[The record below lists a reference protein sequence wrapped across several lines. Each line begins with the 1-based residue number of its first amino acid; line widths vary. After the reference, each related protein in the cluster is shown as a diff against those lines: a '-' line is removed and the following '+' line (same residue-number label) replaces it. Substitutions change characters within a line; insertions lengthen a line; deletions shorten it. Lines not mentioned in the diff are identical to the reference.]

1 MSMHGAWLNYRSMTA
16 DPSLKEQKLKP
27 GTVKRIFS
35 FAKPYQVSI
44 YIYLATVVIDAA
56 LIVATPL
63 LLKKLID
70 DGVIPKDSSVVTQLA
85 FFVALIAI
93 ADAAFNMLGR
103 YFSSRI
109 GEGLIYDLRSLV
121 FAHVQKQ
128 SIAFFTR
135 TQTGA
140 LISRINSDVI
150 GAQQAFTS
158 TLSGLVSNVVSLL
171 LVGITM
177 LILSWQITVFSLLML
192 PLFLIPT
199 KWVGRRLQSLTRE
212 SFTLN
217 SEMSSTMTERFNVS
231 GAMLVSLYGQPSQE
245 EAGFRVRARRVADI
259 GIKTAMLNRLFFIA
273 LTSVAAIA
281 TAIAYGIGGH
291 LAINGGLTVG
301 TLLAITA
308 LLARLYG
315 PLTALSNVRIDVMTS
330 LVSFERVFEVLDL
343 EPMVQDKNGAVVLN
357 ASRGKIDFKNVR
369 FSYPNA
375 DEISLASLES
385 VAKAET
391 VTSGEVLKGVSFTVE
406 PGTTTALVGPSGAG
420 KTTISALIP
429 RLYDVTE
436 GSIQVDGND
445 IRDLTLESLRDS
457 IGVVMQDAHL
467 FHETIAENLR
477 YAKQDATEEQMQRA
491 CEAAQIWDL
500 VQSLPNRFETM
511 VGERGHRLSGGEKQR
526 LAIARLLLKSPS
538 IVILD
543 EATAHLDSENEQL
556 VHAAL
561 SNALKGRTSIVIAHR
576 LSTVREADQILVLDK
591 GVIVEQGKH
600 DQLIANGGLYS
611 ELYNRQDLTGAANE
625 NSSINDQAAK
635 EHPLQRIGH
644 MWTIA

>member
-1 MSMHGAWLNYRSMTA
+1 MSMHAAWMTHRSMTA
-16 DPSLKEQKLKP
+16 DPSVKEQKLKP

-35 FAKPYQVSI
+35 FARPYRTNI
-44 YIYLATVVIDAA
+44 IIYLATVVVDAG

-63 LLKKLID
+63 LLKRLID
-70 DGVIPKDSSVVTQLA
+70 EGVIPKDSSVVTSLA
-85 FFVALIAI
+85 ILVGLIAI

-150 GAQQAFTS
+150 GAQQAFTA
-158 TLSGLVSNVVSLL
+158 TLSGVVSNVVSLV
-171 LVGITM
+171 LVTITM
-177 LILSWQITVFSLLML
+177 LILSWQITIFSLLLL
-192 PLFLIPT
+192 PVFLIPT

-212 SFTLN
+212 SFGVN
-217 SEMSSTMTERFNVS
+217 AEMSSTMTERFNVS
-231 GAMLVSLYGQPSQE
+231 GAMLVALYGEPDRE
-245 EAGFRVRARRVADI
+245 REYFRSRARRVADI
-259 GIKTAMLNRLFFIA
+259 GIKMAMLNRLFFIA

-281 TAIAYGIGGH
+281 TAFAYGIGGH
-291 LAINGGLTVG
+291 LAIQGGVTVG

-343 EPMVQDKNGAVVLN
+343 EPMVKNRDNAVVLKTTEP
-357 ASRGKIDFKNVR
+357 KIEFKNVN
-369 FSYPNA
+369 FSYPRA
-375 DEISLASLES
+375 EEISLASLES
-385 VAKAET
+385 AAKAET
-391 VTSGEVLKGVSFTVE
+391 VQSGQVLRDLSFVAA
-406 PGTTTALVGPSGAG
+406 PGTMTALVGPSGAG
-420 KTTISALIP
+420 KTTISALLP

-436 GSIQVDGND
+436 GSISIDGHD

-477 YAKQDATEEQMQRA
+477 YAKQDATEEEMIQA
-491 CEAAQIWDL
+491 CKSAQIWKLID
-500 VQSLPNRFETM
+500 SLPNRFETM

-538 IVILD
+538 VVILD

-561 SNALKGRTSIVIAHR
+561 QTALKGRTSIVIAHR
-576 LSTVREADQILVLDK
+576 LSTVRDADQILVLEK
-591 GVIVEQGKH
+591 GSIVERGTH
-600 DQLIANGGLYS
+600 DELVAQGGLYS
-611 ELYNRQDLTGAANE
+611 ELYNRQDLTGAAN
-625 NSSINDQAAK
+625 
-635 EHPLQRIGH
+635 
-644 MWTIA
+644 

>member
-1 MSMHGAWLNYRSMTA
+1 
-16 DPSLKEQKLKP
+16 
-27 GTVKRIFS
+27 
-35 FAKPYQVSI
+35 
-44 YIYLATVVIDAA
+44 LATVVVDAG

-63 LLKKLID
+63 LLKRLID
-70 DGVIPKDSSVVTQLA
+70 EGVIPKDPSVVTNLA
-85 FFVALIAI
+85 ILVGLLAI
-93 ADAAFNMLGR
+93 ADAAINMLGR

-150 GAQQAFTS
+150 GAQQAFTA
-158 TLSGLVSNVVSLL
+158 TLSGVVSNVVSLF
-171 LVGITM
+171 LVTITM
-177 LILSWQITVFSLLML
+177 LILSWQITIFSLLLL
-192 PLFLIPT
+192 PVFLIPT

-212 SFTLN
+212 SFGVN
-217 SEMSSTMTERFNVS
+217 AEMSSTMTERFNVS
-231 GAMLVSLYGQPSQE
+231 GAMLVALYGEPDRE
-245 EAGFRVRARRVADI
+245 REYFRSRARRVADI
-259 GIKTAMLNRLFFIA
+259 GIKMAMLNRLFFIA

-281 TAIAYGIGGH
+281 TAFAYGIGGH
-291 LAINGGLTVG
+291 LAIEGGVTVG

-343 EPMVQDKNGAVVLN
+343 EPMVKNRDNAVVLKTTEP
-357 ASRGKIDFKNVR
+357 RIEFKNVN
-369 FSYPNA
+369 FSYPRA
-375 DEISLASLES
+375 EEISLASLES
-385 VAKAET
+385 AAKAET
-391 VTSGEVLKGVSFTVE
+391 VQSGQVLRDLSFVAA
-406 PGTTTALVGPSGAG
+406 PGTMTALVGPSGAG
-420 KTTISALIP
+420 KTTISALLP
-429 RLYDVTE
+429 RLYDVTD
-436 GSIQVDGND
+436 GSISIDGHD

-477 YAKQDATEEQMQRA
+477 YAKQDATEEEMIQA
-491 CEAAQIWDL
+491 CKSAQIWNLID
-500 VQSLPNRFETM
+500 SLPNRFETL

-538 IVILD
+538 VVILD

-561 SNALKGRTSIVIAHR
+561 QTALKGRTSIVIAHR
-576 LSTVREADQILVLDK
+576 LSTVRDADQILVLEK
-591 GVIVEQGKH
+591 GSIVERGTH
-600 DQLIANGGLYS
+600 DELVTKGGLYS
-611 ELYNRQDLTGAANE
+611 ELYNRQDLTGAAN
-625 NSSINDQAAK
+625 
-635 EHPLQRIGH
+635 
-644 MWTIA
+644 

>member
-1 MSMHGAWLNYRSMTA
+1 MTA
-16 DPSLKEQKLKP
+16 DPSVKEQKLKP

-35 FAKPYQVSI
+35 FARPYRTNI
-44 YIYLATVVIDAA
+44 IIYLATVVVDAG
-56 LIVATPL
+56 LVVATPL
-63 LLKKLID
+63 LLKRLID
-70 DGVIPKDSSVVTQLA
+70 DGVIPKDATVVTNLA
-85 FFVALIAI
+85 ILVGLIAI

-121 FAHVQKQ
+121 FSHVQKQ

-150 GAQQAFTS
+150 GAQQAFTA
-158 TLSGLVSNVVSLL
+158 TLSGVVSNVVSLF
-171 LVGITM
+171 LVTITM
-177 LILSWQITVFSLLML
+177 LILSWQITIFSLLLL
-192 PLFLIPT
+192 PVFLIPT

-212 SFTLN
+212 SFGVN
-217 SEMSSTMTERFNVS
+217 AEMSSTMTERFNVS
-231 GAMLVSLYGQPSQE
+231 GAMLVALYGEPDRE
-245 EAGFRVRARRVADI
+245 REYFRSRARRVADI
-259 GIKTAMLNRLFFIA
+259 GIKMAMLNRLFFIA

-281 TAIAYGIGGH
+281 TAFAYGIGGH
-291 LAINGGLTVG
+291 LAIQGGVTVG

-343 EPMVQDKNGAVVLN
+343 EPMVKNREN
-357 ASRGKIDFKNVR
+357 AITLKTSQPRIEFKKVG
-369 FSYPNA
+369 FSYPRA
-375 DEISLASLES
+375 EEISLASLES
-385 VAKAET
+385 AAKAET
-391 VTSGEVLKGVSFTVE
+391 VQSGQVLSDLSFVAT
-406 PGTTTALVGPSGAG
+406 PGTMTALVGPSGAG
-420 KTTISALIP
+420 KTTISALLP

-436 GSIQVDGND
+436 GSIEIDGHD
-445 IRDLTLESLRDS
+445 IRDLTLESLRES
-457 IGVVMQDAHL
+457 IGIVMQDAHL

-477 YAKQDATEEQMQRA
+477 YAKQDATEEEMIQA
-491 CEAAQIWDL
+491 CKSAQIWNLID
-500 VQSLPNRFETM
+500 SLPNGFETM

-538 IVILD
+538 VVILD

-561 SNALKGRTSIVIAHR
+561 QTALKGRTSIVIAHR
-576 LSTVREADQILVLDK
+576 LSTVRDADQILVLER
-591 GVIVEQGKH
+591 GSIVERGTH
-600 DQLIANGGLYS
+600 DELVAKGGLYS
-611 ELYNRQDLTGAANE
+611 DLYNRQDLTGAAN
-625 NSSINDQAAK
+625 
-635 EHPLQRIGH
+635 
-644 MWTIA
+644 